1 MLPKGT
7 FCIIIGDMDREL
19 GRARLEMIASMVIFG
34 TIGLV
39 RRSIPY
45 SSAMIAF
52 FRGLVASLVML
63 LTHLI
68 RRKPFNGKSLRS
80 NMAKLVV
87 SGAMIGFNWVLLF
100 EAYRF
105 TTVSI
110 ATVCYYMAPV
120 FIMISSPITLHEE
133 ITARKAV
140 CTILA
145 LVGVVLVSG
154 ILTDRK
160 VGSPDNLKGV
170 LFGLSAALLYAC
182 VVNINK
188 KIEGVDGMERTI
200 FQMGPAALAVLPYWL
215 LTDDIT
221 GITITLQPVLM
232 LLVACLINTALAY
245 DLYFESIGHLS
256 AQTSALMSYIDPVVA
271 IILSAAV
278 LKEAISPLAA
288 VGVVLVLGSALAGE
302 LNLKVPNS

>member
-1 MLPKGT
+1 LPKPT
-7 FCIIIGDMDREL
+7 VFTIITIMDKER
-19 GRARLEMIASMVIFG
+19 GKARLEMIASMVIFG

-52 FRGLVASLVML
+52 FRGFIASLVL
-63 LTHLI
+63 LLIHFI
-68 RRKPFNGKSLRS
+68 RRKPFDRKALKT

-100 EAYRF
+100 EAFRF

-120 FIMISSPITLHEE
+120 FIMISSPFTLHEK
-133 ITARKAV
+133 ITARKAI
-140 CTILA
+140 CIILA

-154 ILTDRK
+154 VLSTQ
-160 VGSPDNLKGV
+160 GSESPDHLKGV
-170 LFGLSAALLYAC
+170 LFGLGAALLYAC

-188 KIEGVDGMERTI
+188 KIEGVNGMDRTI

-221 GITITLQPVLM
+221 AIAIAPQPVFL
-232 LLVACLINTALAY
+232 LLVACLVNTALAY
-245 DLYFESIGHLS
+245 DLYFGSIEHLS
-256 AQTSALMSYIDPVVA
+256 AQSSALMSYIDPVVA
-271 IILSAAV
+271 IILSAII
-278 LKEAISPLAA
+278 LKEAMSPLAA

-302 LNLKVPNS
+302 INQ

>member
-1 MLPKGT
+1 
-7 FCIIIGDMDREL
+7 
-19 GRARLEMIASMVIFG
+19 MIASMVIFG

-52 FRGLVASLVML
+52 FRGFIASLVL
-63 LTHLI
+63 LLIHFI
-68 RRKPFNGKSLRS
+68 RRKSFDRNALKA

-100 EAYRF
+100 EAFRF

-120 FIMISSPITLHEE
+120 FIMISSPFTLHEK
-133 ITARKAV
+133 ITARKAI
-140 CTILA
+140 CIILA

-154 ILTDRK
+154 VLSTQ
-160 VGSPDNLKGV
+160 GSESPDHLKGV
-170 LFGLSAALLYAC
+170 LFGLGAALFYAC

-188 KIEGVDGMERTI
+188 KIEGVNGMDRTI

-221 GITITLQPVLM
+221 AIAIAPQPVFL
-232 LLVACLINTALAY
+232 LLVACLVNTALAY
-245 DLYFESIGHLS
+245 DLYFGSIEHLS
-256 AQTSALMSYIDPVVA
+256 AQSSALMSYIDPVVA
-271 IILSAAV
+271 IILSAII
-278 LKEAISPLAA
+278 LKEAMSPLAA

-302 LNLKVPNS
+302 INQ

>member
-1 MLPKGT
+1 
-7 FCIIIGDMDREL
+7 
-19 GRARLEMIASMVIFG
+19 MIASMVIFG

-52 FRGLVASLVML
+52 FRGFIASLVL
-63 LTHLI
+63 LLIHFI
-68 RRKPFNGKSLRS
+68 RRKPFDRKALKA

-100 EAYRF
+100 EAFRF

-120 FIMISSPITLHEE
+120 FIMISSPFTLHEK
-133 ITARKAV
+133 ITARKAI
-140 CTILA
+140 CIILA

-154 ILTDRK
+154 VLSTQ
-160 VGSPDNLKGV
+160 GSESPDHLKGV
-170 LFGLSAALLYAC
+170 LFGLGSALLYAC

-188 KIEGVDGMERTI
+188 KIEGVNGMDRTI

-221 GITITLQPVLM
+221 AIAIAPQPVFL
-232 LLVACLINTALAY
+232 LLVACLVNTALAY
-245 DLYFESIGHLS
+245 DLYFGSIEHLS
-256 AQTSALMSYIDPVVA
+256 AQSSALMSYIDPVVA
-271 IILSAAV
+271 IILSAII
-278 LKEAISPLAA
+278 LKEAMSPLAA

-302 LNLKVPNS
+302 INQ